1 MQRRSFVRGIS
12 SILPIAALQEMLA
25 CQVEAHN
32 APTQAPALRTV
43 GSAQDR
49 FDHPHTIGFS
59 TGMLFKVSSAD
70 TNGALF
76 VMEHTHLAPGGPPLH
91 LHLQQEEWFYV
102 MAGEVAF
109 QVGDQRA
116 NLKAGESVLAPR
128 RIPHTFSSV
137 GPAPA
142 RMLIAFC
149 PAGKMEQYFR
159 EVEANPK
166 RNDDPEFWKS
176 CEMELLGPSPF
187 WKK

>member
-1 MQRRSFVRGIS
+1 MQRRSFFRGLS
-12 SILPIAALQEMLA
+12 SILPMAALQEMLVQ
-25 CQVEAHN
+25 QVEAQN
-32 APTQAPALRTV
+32 APTQTPAPHILGA
-43 GSAQDR
+43 GQDR
-49 FDHPHTIGFS
+49 FDHLHSIGFS
-59 TGMLFKVSSAD
+59 TGMLFKVSSTD

-76 VMEHTHLAPGGPPLH
+76 VIEHTHLTAGGPPLH

-128 RIPHTFSSV
+128 RVPHTFSSV
-137 GPAPA
+137 GPEPA

-159 EVEANPK
+159 AVEADPK
-166 RNDDPEFWKS
+166 RNGDPEFWKS

-187 WKK
+187 WKT